1 MKEEERYYEPIKT
14 LNGYGV
20 QLVVTGDKGY
30 KKFIRRCF
38 SEEEVNIVADKFNK
52 ELKNG
57 K

>member
-1 MKEEERYYEPIKT
+1 MNETERYYEPIKT

-38 SEEEVNIVADKFNK
+38 TEEEANIVAEIKNK
-52 ELKNG
+52 ELNK
-57 K
+57 